1 MIYAESSS
9 DENCL
14 EDRCLFFGLGFFPV
28 APGTLTSLA
37 IVLLYK
43 YLLHGMA
50 SAYVL
55 LIFLGLLVLGVPA
68 ATAYSSERQKA
79 DPRQVVIDEA
89 AGQLLVFLYVSPDW
103 TLLVIGFLLFRLFDI
118 VKPFSIRKLEGLPG
132 GWGIMADDTAAA
144 LMAKALLHL
153 FIYLQ

>member
-1 MIYAESSS
+1 MKIVWRIVAS
-9 DENCL
+9 
-14 EDRCLFFGLGFFPV
+14 FFGLGFFPV
-28 APGTLTSLA
+28 APGTLASLA

-43 YLLHGMA
+43 YLLHGLA
-50 SAYVL
+50 SPYVL
-55 LIFLGLLVLGVPA
+55 VVFLAFLVLGVPA
-68 ATAYSSERQKA
+68 ATAYSFERKKT

-118 VKPFSIRKLEGLPG
+118 VKPFPIRKLEGLPG
-132 GWGIMADDTAAA
+132 GWGIMADDIAAA

>member
-1 MIYAESSS
+1 MKTIWRIVAS
-9 DENCL
+9 
-14 EDRCLFFGLGFFPV
+14 FFGLGFFPV

-43 YLLHGMA
+43 YLLHVLA
-50 SAYVL
+50 LPYLL
-55 LIFLGLLVLGVPA
+55 LIFLLVCVLGVLA
-68 ATAYSSERQKA
+68 AAAYSSELKET

-89 AGQLLVFLYVSPDW
+89 AGQFLVLLSITPDW

-118 VKPFSIRKLEGLPG
+118 LKPFPIRRLERLPG
-132 GWGIMADDTAAA
+132 GWGIMADDIAAA

>member
-1 MIYAESSS
+1 MKIVWRIVAS
-9 DENCL
+9 
-14 EDRCLFFGLGFFPV
+14 FFGLGFFPV

-43 YLLHGMA
+43 YLIHVLA
-50 SAYVL
+50 LPYLL
-55 LIFLGLLVLGVPA
+55 LIFLLLCVLGVLA
-68 ATAYSSERQKA
+68 AAAYSSELKKT

-89 AGQLLVFLYVSPDW
+89 AGQFLVLLSITPDW

-118 VKPFSIRKLEGLPG
+118 LKPFPIRRLERLPG
-132 GWGIMADDTAAA
+132 GWGIMADDIAAA

>member
-1 MIYAESSS
+1 MKIVWRIVAS
-9 DENCL
+9 
-14 EDRCLFFGLGFFPV
+14 FFGLGFFPV

-43 YLLHGMA
+43 YLIHVLA
-50 SAYVL
+50 LPYLL
-55 LIFLGLLVLGVPA
+55 LIFLLLCVLGVLA
-68 ATAYSSERQKA
+68 AAAYSSELKET

-89 AGQLLVFLYVSPDW
+89 AGQFLVLLSITPDW

-118 VKPFSIRKLEGLPG
+118 LKPFPIRRLERLPG
-132 GWGIMADDTAAA
+132 GWGIMADDIAAA

>member
-1 MIYAESSS
+1 MKIVWRIVAS
-9 DENCL
+9 
-14 EDRCLFFGLGFFPV
+14 FFGLGFFPV

-43 YLLHGMA
+43 YLIHVLA
-50 SAYVL
+50 LPYLL
-55 LIFLGLLVLGVPA
+55 LIFLLLCVLGVLA
-68 ATAYSSERQKA
+68 AAAYSSELKKT

-89 AGQLLVFLYVSPDW
+89 AGQFLVFLSITPDW

-118 VKPFSIRKLEGLPG
+118 LKPFPIRRLERLPG
-132 GWGIMADDTAAA
+132 GWGIMADDIAAA

>member
-1 MIYAESSS
+1 MKTIWRILAS
-9 DENCL
+9 
-14 EDRCLFFGLGFFPV
+14 FFGLGFFPV

-43 YLLHGMA
+43 YLIHVLA
-50 SAYVL
+50 LPYLL
-55 LIFLGLLVLGVPA
+55 LIFLLLCVLGVLA
-68 ATAYSSERQKA
+68 AAVYSSELRKT

-89 AGQLLVFLYVSPDW
+89 AGQLLVLLSISPDW
-103 TLLVIGFLLFRLFDI
+103 TLLVIGFLLFRFFDI
-118 VKPFSIRKLEGLPG
+118 LKPFPIRRLERLPG
-132 GWGIMADDTAAA
+132 GWGIMADDIAAA